1 MNKVGSGK
9 MNKTELVDL
18 AIAKVKK
25 LKISELKEFI
35 GINKPIV
42 KIPETFSIDVSY
54 VVNSYNNTSQGRNS
68 GGGALYKRAT
78 VTIKNQEFNNRELS
92 ITVKWFVPSGYGD
105 GDMFTEP
112 AQYILSDKD
121 LLGMQ
126 EHGVRDFLKALFQI
140 PYTLQWNKQIPYS
153 FPTRK

>member
-1 MNKVGSGK
+1 MNKVGLGK
-9 MNKTELVDL
+9 MNKTELVNL

-54 VVNSYNNTSQGRNS
+54 AVNSYNNTSQGRNS
-68 GGGALYKRAT
+68 GGGELYKRAV

-92 ITVKWFVPSGYGD
+92 VMVKWFVPSGYGD
-105 GDMFTEP
+105 GNVSTEP
-112 AQYILSDKD
+112 AQYILCDKD